1 MKVQLEHK
9 EPLENSSA
17 DDLARVLIARFGL
30 SPRKSDASAQ
40 FHKLLLELSERKKSA
55 NRDKRPE
62 LAVMPVEEMGSFAG
76 IRRQTMY
83 DYLHRWLDLQILK
96 KTSFVASGKVII
108 GYELNGQNVE
118 GAFRKAETCIK
129 NHLDTSFKLIE
140 QLQSEVKKE
149 KLRIGKPDD
158 VESTESTVSTGSL
171 S

>member
-9 EPLENSSA
+9 EPIEGA
-17 DDLARVLIARFGL
+17 TAEELARVLISRFGL
-30 SPRKSDASAQ
+30 APRKSDASAQ
-40 FHKLLLELSERKKSA
+40 FHRLLLELSERKKSA

-118 GAFRKAETCIK
+118 TAFRKAETCIK
-129 NHLDTSFKLIE
+129 NHLESSFKLIE

-149 KLRIGKPDD
+149 KLRAGKTD
-158 VESTESTVSTGSL
+158 ESEVPESTVL
-171 S
+171 ADNLP

>member
-9 EPLENSSA
+9 EPSDNATA
-17 DDLARVLIARFGL
+17 DEFAKVLVARFGL

-40 FHKLLLELSERKKSA
+40 FHRLLLELSERKKSA

-62 LAVMPVEEMGSFAG
+62 VAVMPVEEMGSFAG

-108 GYELNGQNVE
+108 GYELNGQNIE

-129 NHLDTSFKLIE
+129 NHLDASFKLVE

-149 KLRIGKPDD
+149 KLRAGTPD
-158 VESTESTVSTGSL
+158 ESETPESTVSTGSL
-171 S
+171 P